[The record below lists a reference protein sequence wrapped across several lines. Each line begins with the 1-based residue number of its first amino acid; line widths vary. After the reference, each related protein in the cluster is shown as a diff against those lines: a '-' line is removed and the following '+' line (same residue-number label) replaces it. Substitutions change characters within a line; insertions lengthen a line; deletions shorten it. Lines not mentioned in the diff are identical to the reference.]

1 MPHFDHFPCPG
12 ESDPYVTPSPK
23 KWHIMGLIECQEEG
37 ESKSVSGWQWRWY
50 SSLWII
56 YWSSAVDIRVYW
68 GGVWEGEWQWC
79 WYSSDWVSKRGGE
92 GERVTVTGGEK
103 LRAKWL
109 GVFPPKLMAA
119 AKNLVTPFYTR
130 HGALSDICT
139 PCIPALPRLYFY
151 SLVVSSVCYLA
162 YSDARSER
170 NYGFQSVESPLSIIS
185 QKYVHQIIFFVMWS

>member
-1 MPHFDHFPCPG
+1 MKRCHILTNFPVLGNLTHMSP
-12 ESDPYVTPSPK
+12 PPPK

-50 SSLWII
+50 SSLRII
-56 YWSSAVDIRVYW
+56 YWSSVVDIRVDR
-68 GGVWEGEWQWC
+68 GGEWEREWQWC

-139 PCIPALPRLYFY
+139 PCIPALPRLYF
-151 SLVVSSVCYLA
+151 S
-162 YSDARSER
+162 
-170 NYGFQSVESPLSIIS
+170 
-185 QKYVHQIIFFVMWS
+185 